1 MKGRRNRRITR
12 AVAVTESEGQG
23 HFKPILVRID
33 IGSLQ
38 RTSGSME
45 GKTKD
50 YFQELGKSQQQQRQ
64 MSGSIR

>member
-1 MKGRRNRRITR
+1 M
-12 AVAVTESEGQG
+12 AVVAVTESEGQG

-45 GKTKD
+45 GKMKD

-64 MSGSIR
+64 MSGSIRQNPGK